1 MVLSSK
7 KTSNKMMLKSFVS
20 TTVLVSS
27 LVLSPVAQAQ
37 IAEQTGIADPARN
50 ERRLSED
57 INIPQVAPNIQV
69 DSAPA
74 IQAPAGA
81 ENITFNFSDLN
92 ITGMSAYNKEDI
104 AYLYEG
110 QIGQTIS
117 LLDLYDIANNLTRVY
132 RNDGYI
138 LSQVVVPEQSHGGG
152 VANLRVV
159 EGFIDQV
166 TIQAEDESGFAVGL
180 IEDYATELNEDQ
192 SPLDINQMERQLLLI
207 NDLPGV
213 DARTVVSPSA
223 TTQGAADIAVIVERD
238 PIEGVVSV
246 DNHGSRFLGPIQ
258 VSGAVVLNSVLG
270 LNERITTQIAVAPD
284 DGLELGFGSIGY
296 EQPINDHGTMFQ
308 TNLSY
313 TDTDPGFTLDEF
325 NVNGESKYLSI
336 GLEHP
341 VVRSRETNIFARGF
355 FDARNVDSDNNV
367 ATDVEDRIRAIRGGV
382 RAEFLDR
389 TFGVAVNSVDVEVAQ
404 GLGIFGASDS
414 GDAGLSRAE
423 GDPTFLKANIRAERL
438 QRVTNDIDIQLSARG
453 QISNDSLLSSE
464 EFGLGGYRSVR
475 GFDPSQVVGDD
486 GISGNV
492 EVQWNN
498 NADNVEV
505 FGFFDAGKVWDD
517 DATTAANRQNSL
529 VSTGLG
535 VRLELPFDVNAE
547 FAVAQPLNSDV
558 ATRNDRDPQYFFSLT
573 KRF

>member
-166 TIQAEDESGFAVGL
+166 TIQAEDESGFAVNL
-180 IEDYATELNEDQ
+180 IEDYANELNEDQ

-313 TDTDPGFTLDEF
+313 TDTDPGFSLDEF

-336 GLEHP
+336 ELQHFQKYHHHRQLVTG
-341 VVRSRETNIFARGF
+341 RNRGHF
-355 FDARNVDSDNNV
+355 CNH
-367 ATDVEDRIRAIRGGV
+367 
-382 RAEFLDR
+382 
-389 TFGVAVNSVDVEVAQ
+389 
-404 GLGIFGASDS
+404 
-414 GDAGLSRAE
+414 LSQ
-423 GDPTFLKANIRAERL
+423 TL
-438 QRVTNDIDIQLSARG
+438 
-453 QISNDSLLSSE
+453 
-464 EFGLGGYRSVR
+464 
-475 GFDPSQVVGDD
+475 PS
-486 GISGNV
+486 
-492 EVQWNN
+492 
-498 NADNVEV
+498 
-505 FGFFDAGKVWDD
+505 
-517 DATTAANRQNSL
+517 
-529 VSTGLG
+529 
-535 VRLELPFDVNAE
+535 
-547 FAVAQPLNSDV
+547 
-558 ATRNDRDPQYFFSLT
+558 
-573 KRF
+573 